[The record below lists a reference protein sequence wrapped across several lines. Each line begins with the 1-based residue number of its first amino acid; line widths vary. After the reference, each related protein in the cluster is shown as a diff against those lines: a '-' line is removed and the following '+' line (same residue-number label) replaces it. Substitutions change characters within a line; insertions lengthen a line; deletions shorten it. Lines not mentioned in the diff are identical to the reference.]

1 MASGGATVLMCVGDM
16 HLGRLASGLPAGIL
30 DEYRLAPRHLGP
42 AEAWRRVV
50 AQAIDLAVDAVVLAG
65 DLVES
70 DNARF
75 EAFGQL
81 QSGIGRLTAAGID
94 VCAVAGNHDVEVLPR
109 LADSLE
115 GFRVL
120 GTGGQWEDHIVSGR
134 DGPDVRL
141 VGWSFPQKI
150 VTASPLPSG
159 RLPFPDDMPLLGIL
173 HADLD
178 ASGSRYAPVGRAELT
193 AAGPDI
199 WLLGH
204 IHRPT
209 LSHGDGRFGYLGS
222 LVGLDRTE
230 TGRHG
235 PWLIS
240 VDGGG
245 QITQRQLALGPLRW
259 ETVVLPVDELANPV
273 LDLQAA
279 VIAALRRRR
288 DELADELTETQ
299 ALGCRVRLTG
309 RCGDFAGLLRAVAEF
324 RTDQLAVPCDPTLL
338 FVDRLVNDAAPA
350 IDLTDLARTADP
362 PGLLARHLLAIERG
376 DDQPL
381 VDTACTEAAEVT
393 GRPQFVALNR
403 RDPGDLEIRP
413 RLLRVGYRAL
423 AALLAQ
429 QEDEHAV
436 V

>member
-16 HLGRLASGLPAGIL
+16 HLGRLPSGLPGGIL
-30 DEYRLAPRHLGP
+30 DEYELAPRRLGP

-50 AQAIDLAVDAVVLAG
+50 AQAIALPVDAVVLAG

-70 DNARF
+70 DNSRF

-81 QSGIGRLTAAGID
+81 QSGIERLTAAGIE

-109 LADSLE
+109 LAGSLE
-115 GFRVL
+115 GFRLL
-120 GTGGQWEDHIVSGR
+120 GAGGRWEDCIISGR
-134 DGPDVRL
+134 DGPEVRL
-141 VGWSFPQKI
+141 VGWSFPQQI
-150 VTASPLPSG
+150 VTTSPLPPG

-178 ASGSRYAPVGRAELT
+178 AAGSRYAPVGRAELA
-193 AAGPDI
+193 AAGPHA

-209 LSHGDGRFGYLGS
+209 LSHRDDHLGYLGS

-240 VDGGG
+240 VDGVG
-245 QITQRQLALGPLRW
+245 QITQRQLTLGPLRW
-259 ETVVLPVDELANPV
+259 ETVVLPVDELANPTV
-273 LDLQAA
+273 DLPAA
-279 VIAALRRRR
+279 VIAALRRRHG
-288 DELADELTETQ
+288 ELADELTGTE

-309 RCGDFAGLLRAVAEF
+309 RCGDFAGLLQAVAEF
-324 RTDQLAVPCDPTLL
+324 RADQLAVPCGATLL

-350 IDLTDLARTADP
+350 IDLTELAQAADP
-362 PGLLARHLLAIERG
+362 PGLLARHLLAVERG

-381 VDTACTEAAEVT
+381 IDAVRAGAAEMT
-393 GRPQFVALNR
+393 GRPQFAALDR
-403 RDPGDLEIRP
+403 PDPGDPELRQ
-413 RLLRVGYRAL
+413 RLLRVGYRVL

-429 QEDEHAV
+429 QEGDHAV
-436 V
+436 A